1 MNLYFLNNESETG
14 PRKPPFHYEEQ
25 ETASLI
31 WQTSSADKTNAIFH
45 YPSVQCQKQKKPE
58 RDQVVAEEK
67 IATRA

>member
-1 MNLYFLNNESETG
+1 MNHYFLNNESETG

-31 WQTSSADKTNAIFH
+31 RQTSSADKTNAIFR
-45 YPSVQCQKQKKPE
+45 YPSIQCQKQNRPE

-67 IATRA
+67 MATRA